1 MLRDNKLFANIDK
14 CTFCVDHI
22 VFLGFIVNKNGVDVD
37 PEKIKVIQEWPTPEN
52 VGDVRSFHGLA
63 SFYRI
68 FVPNFS
74 SLASPLNELV
84 KKDTPFCW
92 TEKQDQAFKRLK
104 AQLTNAPILALPNFA
119 KTFELECD
127 ASGVGIGVVLL
138 QGGHPIAY
146 FSEKLHGATLNYPTY
161 DKELYALVRALKT
174 WEHYLVS
181 K

>member
-1 MLRDNKLFANIDK
+1 MI
-14 CTFCVDHI
+14 
-22 VFLGFIVNKNGVDVD
+22 KNGVHVD
-37 PEKIKVIQEWPTPEN
+37 PEKIKAIQEWPIPQN

-63 SFYRI
+63 NFYRR

-84 KKDTPFCW
+84 KKDAPFCW
-92 TEKQDQAFKRLK
+92 TEKQEQAFKRLK

-127 ASGVGIGVVLL
+127 ASRVGIGVVLL

-146 FSEKLHGATLNYPTY
+146 CSEKLHGATLNYPTY
-161 DKELYALVRALKT
+161 DKELYKKGSTNIMVDARRPKT
-174 WEHYLVS
+174 LFLHL
-181 K
+181 